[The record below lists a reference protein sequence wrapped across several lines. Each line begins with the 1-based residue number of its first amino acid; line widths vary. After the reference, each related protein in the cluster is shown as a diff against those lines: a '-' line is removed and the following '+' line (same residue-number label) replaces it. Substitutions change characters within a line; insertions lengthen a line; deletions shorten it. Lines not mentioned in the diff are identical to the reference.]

1 MISTIHVNR
10 LVDERKAQV
19 IHLKSFIFGKT
30 NIREGSLQ
38 ASKNE
43 NNQRLPEQL
52 MDEQP
57 NPKFTF
63 ASVAKRVFV
72 RNYWYENMSPVRS
85 FAGKLS
91 DFRVKRFVQALVLQT
106 ANQTWK

>member
-52 MDEQP
+52 MDE
-57 NPKFTF
+57 
-63 ASVAKRVFV
+63 
-72 RNYWYENMSPVRS
+72 
-85 FAGKLS
+85 
-91 DFRVKRFVQALVLQT
+91 
-106 ANQTWK
+106 